1 VTAPAAARRLDRW
14 KLSLLD
20 LTLRNRLLDARDGR
34 QVVPLAGVDAVAL
47 AARLDDGAPLE
58 LGTTAVIDPAAVGGA
73 ERAAEAMAKAGADAL
88 AHGRL
93 LAALAPDELDRRLVA
108 MARSARESLQE
119 SGASTLWLGLGALRW
134 FETDGGEVARHA
146 PLALLPVELRRA
158 GPRERYQLAVRA
170 DEDARWNDTLFEK
183 LASEFGIRVT
193 PPGGERDDLDLAGL
207 IGTLA
212 AAVAKLPGWQVLPEA
227 RLGVFAF
234 AKFVMWTDL
243 AERGEALLAAP
254 VVHHLATGDGAAFP
268 AQPAFPDAATLD
280 ATLPLGELFAPLDC
294 DASQL
299 AAVLAAAAGR
309 SFVLQGPPGTGKSQT
324 ITNLIA
330 QALTHGK
337 TVLFVAEKQAAL
349 EVVQRRL
356 AAAGLGDFCLELH
369 SHKAGKREVIGELGR
384 VLERVWRPNAPVTGD
399 DQRLAAARAELNRY
413 VAALHAP
420 GVAGIS
426 AHDALGQLGRLR
438 DAPALPDGT
447 AATAEAI
454 AAQRDA
460 VRRFAEA
467 AAALAPVAAH
477 PWHGST
483 LATWQLSTE
492 DAVRAALAEAA
503 TAAAA
508 LGTAVDALAPRLPG
522 VGARSRDQ
530 LEALGT
536 LADHL
541 AKTPHPGVELIA
553 HAKAHAGSGAS
564 GPNGAVAERIAQVK
578 ARAAGGDAEVQAPTD
593 VVAWLA
599 LARRRRELARGL
611 AARWSDRVYAL
622 PLTGLAA
629 RFQAWAHRFPLF
641 RWFALRAARKQARA
655 ALTAGALPADT
666 EVATDLTTA
675 ATVVDAERALAA
687 ARPDAGRWLGAL
699 APVADDGGDLT
710 RVDAALT
717 WARELAAAFDRTA
730 VAPADRASAWQAI
743 VAVAADPAQPAASWA
758 ELAAAVAR
766 WRTALGRLRDVCGV
780 EVIDDERPHLAGLTA
795 QVAAWAAAPTALRD
809 WTAYVRARAAAVAA
823 GLTQTVA
830 GVESGAVPADAIV
843 AAWERALYRGVADRA
858 IAADPALAEFH
869 GASHHARVA
878 EFVELDRAQLGVA
891 QARAI
896 ARLAERVPRVS
907 ADTADAG
914 EIGTLLHELKK
925 QRRHKPLRALF
936 QAIPNLLPRL
946 KPCLLMS
953 PLSVAQYLDPAIGR
967 FDLVVFDEASQ
978 IPTADAIGALARGE
992 AAVVVGDSKQLPPTR
1007 FFAIGDGAA
1016 AAAGAAPDDD
1026 EVEELESILDECV
1039 AARLPE
1045 LRLTWHYRS
1054 HHEDLIAFSNQHYYD
1069 GGLDVFPAAAA
1080 DVAGLGVGWRKVAGV
1095 YDRAGTRQN
1104 RAEAEAVVAEVI
1116 ARLTDPAR
1124 AARSIGVVTFSRPQ
1138 QELVLD
1144 LLDAARAADPA
1155 LDRFFADDAKEPV
1168 LVKNLETI
1176 QGDERD
1182 VILFSIGYGPDAA
1195 GKVTMN
1201 FGPLNKAGG
1210 ERRLNVAVTRA
1221 RDELVVFS
1229 SLEPEQLDP
1238 DVAALGVRHLGE
1250 LLRYARAGGQPPGE
1264 RQARPPATPTAA
1276 AIAAALTA
1284 KGLTLH
1290 HQVGCAGYKIDL
1302 AVVDPDDPGRYVLGI
1317 ETDGPAYARA
1327 ATARDRDRLRA
1338 QVLTSLGWQLHRIW
1352 SLDWLHDPDKELG
1365 RAYNAAINAIAR
1377 ARSARK
1383 APGSRSATPIG
1394 VPTAAGSGPRATSA
1408 SGPVAAPA
1416 ALAATAPVAV
1426 APAATAPAPIA
1437 PVATA
1442 PALTAPA
1449 VARTPIGRYVV
1460 APVVSGRRTAD
1471 DLHDLGRGD
1480 ELGKVIDTVLAV
1492 EAPIHAALLARR
1504 VATAY
1509 GIGRMTPKVVDR
1521 VRMIAATRA
1530 QVGSPVEPDVV
1541 WRRDQD
1547 PAALPSV
1554 RVPDDSRP
1562 DSKRDGE
1569 HLPLIEL
1576 AAAARLVL
1584 ERNLGLPRVDLVKET
1599 AKLVG
1604 FVRPGDKLA
1613 ARIDLAIGLLISR
1626 GGAAATG
1633 DRVALGDA

>member
-1 VTAPAAARRLDRW
+1 MTAPAAARRLDRW

-58 LGTTAVIDPAAVGGA
+58 LATTPAIDPAAVGGV
-73 ERAAEAMAKAGADAL
+73 ERAAEAAAKAGADAL
-88 AHGRL
+88 GQRRL
-93 LAALAPDELDRRLVA
+93 LAALSADELDRRLVA

-119 SGASTLWLGLGALRW
+119 SGASTLWLALGVLRW

-146 PLALLPVELRRA
+146 PLALYPVELRRA
-158 GPRERYQLAVRA
+158 GARERYMLTARA
-170 DEDARWNDTLFEK
+170 DEEPRWNDTLFEK
-183 LASEFGIRVT
+183 LATEFGIRVT
-193 PPGGERDDLDLAGL
+193 PPPGERDDLDLAGL
-207 IGTLA
+207 MGTLG

-227 RLGVFAF
+227 RLGVFSF

-254 VVHHLATGDGAAFP
+254 VVRHLATGDGAAFP
-268 AQPAFPDAATLD
+268 AQPAFPVAATLD
-280 ATLPLGELFAPLDC
+280 DTLPLGELFAPLDC

-330 QALTHGK
+330 QALTNGK

-369 SHKAGKREVIGELGR
+369 SHKAGKREVIAELGR

-420 GVAGIS
+420 GAAGIS
-426 AHDALGQLGRLR
+426 AHDALGELGRLR
-438 DAPALPDGT
+438 DAPPLPDGT
-447 AATAEAI
+447 AATADAI
-454 AAQRDA
+454 AAQREA

-467 AAALAPVAAH
+467 AAAIAPVTAH

-492 DAVRAALAEAA
+492 DAVRAALAEA

-508 LGTAVDALAPRLPG
+508 ALAPAVDGLAPRLPG
-522 VGARSRDQ
+522 VGARTRDQ

-541 AKTPHPGVELIA
+541 ARTPHPGAALIA
-553 HAKAHAGSGAS
+553 AAQAHAPTGDGAAS
-564 GPNGAVAERIAQVK
+564 GAVAERIALVK
-578 ARAAGGDAEVQAPTD
+578 ARAAGGDGAVVAPTD

-599 LARRRRELARGL
+599 LARRRRELARTL
-611 AARWSDRVYAL
+611 AARWSERVYQL
-622 PLTGLAA
+622 PLAGLAA
-629 RFQAWAHRFPLF
+629 RFKAWANRFPLF
-641 RWFALRAARKQARA
+641 RWFALRAARKQARG
-655 ALTAGALPADT
+655 ALASGALPPDA
-666 EVATDLTTA
+666 EVAADLATA
-675 ATVVDAERALAA
+675 ETVAEAERALAA
-687 ARPDAGRWLGAL
+687 ARADADRWLGAL
-699 APVADDGGDLT
+699 APVADDGGDLG

-717 WARELAAAFDRTA
+717 WARELAAAFARTA
-730 VAPADRASAWQAI
+730 VAPADRPTAWQAI

-780 EVIDDERPHLAGLTA
+780 EVRDDERPHLEGLRA

-809 WTAYVRARAAAVAA
+809 WTAYVRARVAAVAA
-823 GLTQTVA
+823 GLSQTVA
-830 GVESGAVPADAIV
+830 GVEAGAVPAEAIV

-858 IAADPALAEFH
+858 LAADPALAQFH

-1007 FFAIGDGAA
+1007 FFAIGEGAA
-1016 AAAGAAPDDD
+1016 AAAGADPDDD
-1026 EVEELESILDECV
+1026 VEELESILDECV

-1045 LRLTWHYRS
+1045 LRLSWHYRS

-1069 GGLDVFPAAAA
+1069 GALDVFPAAAA

-1104 RAEAEAVVAEVI
+1104 RAEAEAVVADVL
-1116 ARLTDPAR
+1116 ARLRDPAR
-1124 AARSIGVVTFSRPQ
+1124 AGRSIGVVTFSRPQ

-1144 LLDAARAADPA
+1144 LLDLARAAEPA
-1155 LDRFFADDAKEPV
+1155 LDRCFADDAKEPV

-1238 DVAALGVRHLGE
+1238 DVSALGVRHLGE
-1250 LLRYARAGGQPPGE
+1250 LLRYARAGGQPAGE

-1284 KGLTLH
+1284 KGLTVH
-1290 HQVGCAGYKIDL
+1290 HQIGCAGYKIDL

-1338 QVLTSLGWQLHRIW
+1338 QVLTNLGWQLHRIW
-1352 SLDWLHDPDKELG
+1352 SLDWQHDPDKELG
-1365 RAYNAAINAIAR
+1365 RAYNAAINAIAK
-1377 ARSARK
+1377 ARNARK
-1383 APGSRSATPIG
+1383 APGSRTATPIG
-1394 VPTAAGSGPRATSA
+1394 VPTAAGSGPRATSS

-1416 ALAATAPVAV
+1416 ALAATAPVAI

-1471 DLHDLGRGD
+1471 DLHDVARGD

-1509 GIGRMTPKVVDR
+1509 GIGRMMPKVVER

-1530 QVGSPVEPDVV
+1530 QVGSPDDPDVV

-1547 PAALPSV
+1547 PAALAAV

-1569 HLPLIEL
+1569 HLPLVEL
-1576 AAAARLVL
+1576 AAAARIVL
-1584 ERNLGLPRVDLVKET
+1584 ERNLGLPRADLVRET

-1613 ARIDLAIGLLISR
+1613 ARIEAGLAVLIAR
-1626 GGAAATG
+1626 GGASATG
-1633 DRVALGDA
+1633 DRVALGDG